1 MADQIQ
7 YNNNIG
13 LIPLN
18 TDIMKVNQLINNNA
32 VSLNNY
38 SNLSPYI
45 DTNLNI
51 NNILLL
57 NSNNNHISNINLNNQ
72 IRQDINNYPINN
84 IIYNNNKNNYYNNMN
99 NNYYQEIIINQ

>member
-51 NNILLL
+51 NINDRQKQDSDFHEQNVNDIYKTDTDTSINSENETERYSDSSDRFSSRKSDNILC
-57 NSNNNHISNINLNNQ
+57 
-72 IRQDINNYPINN
+72 D
-84 IIYNNNKNNYYNNMN
+84 
-99 NNYYQEIIINQ
+99 